1 MKNPYAT
8 FSAGGKQD
16 RPKTRDPKL
25 LIGKSIRDIAS
36 QVVANKLRAISV

>member
-25 LIGKSIRDIAS
+25 LIGKSIRDIAA
-36 QVVANKLRAISV
+36 QVVDNKLRAISV